1 MVITMKITEIREL
14 TIDELKSEVLTL
26 KKKLFELRI
35 AKANHKLENLA
46 EISGVRHQ
54 IAQVKTVIR
63 EKELINN

>member
-14 TIDELKSEVLTL
+14 TIDELNNEVLNL
-26 KKKLFELRI
+26 KKKLFELKI
-35 AKANHKLENLA
+35 ARANHKLENLA
-46 EISGVRHQ
+46 EISGVKHQ

>member
-1 MVITMKITEIREL
+1 MKITQIREL
-14 TIDELKSEVLTL
+14 TIDELKNEVLNL
-26 KKKLFELRI
+26 KKKLFELNV

-46 EISGVRHQ
+46 EISGVKHQ